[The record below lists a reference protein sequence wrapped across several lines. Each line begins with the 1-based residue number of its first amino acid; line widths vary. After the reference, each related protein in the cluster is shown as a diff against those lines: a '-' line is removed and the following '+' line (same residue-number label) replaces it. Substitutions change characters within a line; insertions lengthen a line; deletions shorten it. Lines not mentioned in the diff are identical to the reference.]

1 MICCI
6 LVFFLMWVDKYI
18 TWHAYER
25 DEYFIGNPDVQVN
38 GPMDSAIV
46 GFPNLKRTFLYAFYR
61 QLPF

>member
-1 MICCI
+1 MMCCI

-38 GPMDSAIV
+38 GPMTRPLLVFQI
-46 GFPNLKRTFLYAFYR
+46 
-61 QLPF
+61 